1 MEHGTVR
8 GKVLTEVTSRVHS
21 PTLTSDLKP
30 WCLQLVSGGQVGQ
43 IFSLGDSAVIGREHG
58 VDIQLAEGSVSRRHC
73 HLYRKRGGYW
83 VTDLG
88 ATNPT
93 RVNGMQVTATPI
105 LDGDLLRCGDLDLKL
120 LGPRNPENPLQPSP
134 VDPLESD
141 PLCGLVPR
149 PRFREAVEAA
159 WSAARSDGSP
169 CSLVVLDLDHFKH
182 TIDRFGLAAGNR
194 VLSALGKVLR
204 DQCRS
209 GELPG
214 RIGGEEFAVLL
225 PTSPKQD
232 AMRCAERLRQ
242 SIAAQEL
249 MEQGEPMTFTASFGV
264 AALRSSDASAD
275 VFYGRADAA
284 LYEAKRLGRNRVVA
298 FPDG

>member
-1 MEHGTVR
+1 M
-8 GKVLTEVTSRVHS
+8 K
-21 PTLTSDLKP
+21 
-30 WCLQLVSGGQVGQ
+30 LVSGGQVGQ
-43 IFSLGDSAVIGREHG
+43 TFPLGDSVVVGREHG
-58 VDIQLAEGSVSRRHC
+58 VDVQLPEASVSRRHC

-120 LGPRNPENPLQPSP
+120 LGPRNADNPIDQPASNP
-134 VDPLESD
+134 QARDPLT
-141 PLCGLVPR
+141 GLATR
-149 PRFREAVEAA
+149 QQFREATEAA
-159 WSAARSDGSP
+159 FEDSRKGNAY
-169 CSLVVLDLDHFKH
+169 SLLVLDVDHFKH
-182 TIDRFGLAAGNR
+182 INDRFGFSAGNR
-194 VLSALGKVLR
+194 VLGALGKLLR
-204 DQCRS
+204 DQCR
-209 GELPG
+209 GEEFAG
-214 RIGGEEFAVLL
+214 RIGGEEFALLL
-225 PTSPKQD
+225 PGTAKQE
-232 AMRCAERLRQ
+232 AMRFSERLRQ

-249 MEQGEPMTFTASFGV
+249 MEDGEPMTFTASFGV
-264 AALRSSDASAD
+264 AVVRATDGSAD